1 LGRED
6 HDNVKGFT
14 KKVLIG
20 LAVVAAL
27 FAVLVLPELLR
38 DKTPEKM
45 PGDEGTYRVVTLYDS
60 TFSDGRRIVEEMK
73 DLATSYEGVPSF
85 VYVDTSEEDAETGN
99 LRLMAG
105 RSYTVY
111 FLGKNSEIITLWYE
125 LNFDKDT
132 FIGAIEQCFGVK
144 PKD

>member
-1 LGRED
+1 MGRED

-111 FLGKNSEIITLWYE
+111 FLGKTAKSLRSGMN
-125 LNFDKDT
+125 
-132 FIGAIEQCFGVK
+132 
-144 PKD
+144 